1 MSIQR
6 AAKGK
11 RPIFT
16 TGDVDKSLN
25 QLLAVISS
33 LSAEVAVLRDRQR
46 TIEQLLAERGS
57 LTLEDIENFDPGIED
72 MAERTAWQQGF
83 LRRIYYIFEQDAE
96 QLALNQ
102 DAPAD

>member
-11 RPIFT
+11 RPVFT
-16 TGDVDKSLN
+16 TGNVDKSLN

-57 LTLEDIENFDPGIED
+57 LTLEDIEGYDPGMDD
-72 MAERTAWQQGF
+72 MAERNAWQQGF
-83 LRRIYYIFEQDAE
+83 LKRVYYIFEQDAE
-96 QLALNQ
+96 QLALNG

>member
-11 RPIFT
+11 RPVFT
-16 TGDVDKSLN
+16 TGEVDKSLN
-25 QLLAVISS
+25 QLLAIISS

-46 TIEQLLAERGS
+46 TVEQLLAERGS
-57 LTLEDIENFDPGIED
+57 VTLEDIENYDPGIED
-72 MAERTAWQQGF
+72 LAERNVWQQGF

-102 DAPAD
+102 EAPTD